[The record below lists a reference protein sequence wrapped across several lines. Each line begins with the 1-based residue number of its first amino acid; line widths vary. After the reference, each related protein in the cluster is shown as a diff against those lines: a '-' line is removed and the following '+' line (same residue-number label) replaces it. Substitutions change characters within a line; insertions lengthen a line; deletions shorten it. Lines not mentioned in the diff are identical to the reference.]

1 MVFTHREG
9 RARLS
14 FMTPGRGRAPV
25 ITCDAYDID
34 VDVDPGVPAD
44 ALGELLSWIHA
55 RLSAGWDGASAP
67 VLVPRAVEHAVRG
80 SMLLRGRQ
88 RVTLLGKRVEANLAV
103 PGWHVEPLRWPTEG
117 SAVLAVR
124 GPGDASVEV
133 RFTIGA
139 RGKRSTVGVEFRPA
153 EPTNGGKA
161 VIEALVEHLREQPDP
176 PASAAVQA

>member
-1 MVFTHREG
+1 L
-9 RARLS
+9 A
-14 FMTPGRGRAPV
+14 PGRGRAPV
-25 ITCDAYDID
+25 ITCDAYDVD

-44 ALGELLSWIHA
+44 ALAELLSWFHA
-55 RLSAGWDGASAP
+55 RLASDSDGASAP

-88 RVTLLGKRVEANLAV
+88 RVTLLGQRVQANFAV

-117 SAVLAVR
+117 GAVLVVR
-124 GPGDASVEV
+124 GSGDASVEV

-161 VIEALVEHLREQPDP
+161 VIEALVEHLRERPAP
-176 PASAAVQA
+176 PASAAVLP